1 MDVLQ
6 DAPTTVILAEDEAS
20 LYLQTTIQSVW
31 APTGQTPVVR
41 ADPGRTKTNFY
52 GSLDLLTGQ
61 ELAMRANKMNAES
74 SAAHLSQILQAYPDR
89 PILLFWDRA
98 PWHRGSLIRR
108 ALAANPRLEVMSFP
122 VAAPKL
128 NPQEHVWKETR
139 RAVSHNHLQAR
150 LPQLA
155 DQFEQHLTTTTFES
169 SFLNRY
175 GYTNLL
181 PMFI

>member
-6 DAPTTVILAEDEAS
+6 DAPTTVILTEDEAS
-20 LYLQTTIQSVW
+20 VYLQTTTQSVW

-52 GSLDLLTGQ
+52 GTLDLLTGQ
-61 ELAMRANKMNAES
+61 ELAMRADKMNAES
-74 SAAHLSQILQAYPDR
+74 SAAHLTQILQAYPDR

-98 PWHRGSLIRR
+98 PWHRGLLIRR
-108 ALAANPRLEVMSFP
+108 ILAANPRLEVMSFP

-139 RAVSHNHLQAR
+139 RAVGHNHLQAR
-150 LPQLA
+150 LPELA
-155 DQFEQHLTTTTFES
+155 NRFEQHLTTTTFES

-175 GYTNLL
+175 GYTCLV